1 MKKITLAIAMIAGVC
16 GANAQTSYEGSK
28 FTDNWSIGLQ
38 GGVYEPT
45 MGQSI
50 FKDMRPA
57 INLELQ
63 KQITPVFGVGLNYM
77 VGINANNA
85 NSRSFTFKND
95 YFPAKTAIDFSN
107 LSVNGLI
114 NLMNAFGG
122 YKGQP
127 RTFETIVR
135 VGAGWGYIMGDRKE
149 DGRLGRNF
157 ETFTAGL
164 DLNFNLG
171 KAKAWQINVKP
182 SITYYDWGKG
192 FDVRQSYLQLLAGVT
207 YKFKNS
213 NGTHNFVI
221 NNKKYTQEQIDEL
234 NARINA
240 YNAEKESLNRT
251 IGQNNKTIA
260 TLKEE
265 LAAERSKEKTIITN
279 TTNTTTTQLAPV
291 VIFGQGKKVIDA
303 SQRPSVAMI
312 ATYMKNHPESKVR
325 IQGYASPEGNADF
338 NQKLSEARAQAV
350 YDMLVKTYGISKDRL
365 SCKGMGVTD
374 ELFDENDWNRV
385 ATFIETNPASSTT
398 TTTVKK

>member
-1 MKKITLAIAMIAGVC
+1 MIASVC
-16 GANAQTSYEGSK
+16 SANAQTSYVGSK

-45 MGQSI
+45 MGQNI
-50 FKDMRPA
+50 IKDMRPA
-57 INLELQ
+57 INLEIQ
-63 KQITPVFGVGLNYM
+63 KQITPVFGVGVNYM
-77 VGINANNA
+77 VGINATNA
-85 NSRSFTFKND
+85 NSRSMTFANA
-95 YFPAKTAIDFSN
+95 YFPPKTAIDFSN
-107 LSVNGLI
+107 LSFNGMV
-114 NLMNAFGG
+114 NLMNFFGG

-127 RTFETIVR
+127 RCFETVLR
-135 VGAGWGYIMGDRKE
+135 VGAGWGYVMGDRSQ
-149 DGRLGRNF
+149 GVIGRNV
-157 ETFTAGL
+157 ETFTTGL
-164 DLNFNLG
+164 DLNFNMG
-171 KAKAWQINVKP
+171 KAKAWQINLKP
-182 SITYYDWGKG
+182 QITYYSWGKG
-192 FDVRQSYLQLLAGVT
+192 FDVRQSHLQLLAGVT

-221 NNKKYTQEQIDEL
+221 NNKKYTQEDVDAL

-240 YNAEKESLNRT
+240 YKSEQDALNRT
-251 IGQNNKTIA
+251 VSQNNKTIA
-260 TLKEE
+260 DLKQE
-265 LAAERSKEKTIITN
+265 LAAERSKEKTIINN

-325 IQGYASPEGNADF
+325 IQGYASPEGNAEL

-385 ATFIETNPASSTT
+385 ATFIETNPTSTT
-398 TTTVKK
+398 TTTTVTK